1 MKTASTLI
9 QIVALSSCFAVYAF
23 GGGAI
28 SSGVR
33 RALQTMT
40 TSQVAIVVD
49 APAAE
54 SAAFEA

>member
-9 QIVALSSCFAVYAF
+9 QIIALSACFAVYAS
-23 GGGAI
+23 GTGAI

-33 RALQTMT
+33 RAMQTMA
-40 TSQVAIVVD
+40 SNQISIVIE

-54 SAAFEA
+54 SANFVA